1 MAYVAQVTYLF
12 EGTVAENIGYGK
24 MDATFD
30 EIVMAAK
37 KAYAHDFIMEL
48 PEGYQTLVA
57 EGGSNLSGG
66 QRQRI
71 GIARAFL
78 KDAPIFLLDEMTS
91 ALDVESERLIQRA
104 IEEYSKR
111 KTVILIA
118 HRLSTIKQANK
129 IYVLGDGKIV
139 EQGTHEELLLKKG
152 VYSKLYS
159 R

>member
-1 MAYVAQVTYLF
+1 
-12 EGTVAENIGYGK
+12 